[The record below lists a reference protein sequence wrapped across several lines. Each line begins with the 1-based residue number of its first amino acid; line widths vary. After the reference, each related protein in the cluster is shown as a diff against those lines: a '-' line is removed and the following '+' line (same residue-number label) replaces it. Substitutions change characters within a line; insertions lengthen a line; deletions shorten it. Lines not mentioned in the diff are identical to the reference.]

1 VNGRGYIA
9 AGSTSV
15 EWDLSR
21 SSAGRCRPGRGE
33 GSASGRSPRV
43 GQWTLGWAFARRSGN
58 PGYPPAVANL
68 GQDRN
73 PLQGL
78 SVLGRIE
85 LGKSNVEQ
93 RVFAVPI
100 DEVCWGLFVRYRVE
114 LR

>member
-1 VNGRGYIA
+1 
-9 AGSTSV
+9 
-15 EWDLSR
+15 
-21 SSAGRCRPGRGE
+21 
-33 GSASGRSPRV
+33 
-43 GQWTLGWAFARRSGN
+43 
-58 PGYPPAVANL
+58 
-68 GQDRN
+68 
-73 PLQGL
+73 L